1 MSNIKPL
8 ATRMYEITCTKE
20 NSFLRKVLYLYQP
33 LISNASWSD
42 VLISHSCL
50 IRVMSDLWPVHFLTC
65 PFSDLSIRWPVHLL
79 TCPFA
84 DLYMSYPWPVWSVI
98 TCCSIFISSVYP
110 VCLCFLRLLILKLVR
125 KYKMQITNFNY
136 ILIKSCMITVN
147 SKVKIKILIK
157 RKLSFLNCE
166 FIWFNPINW
175 HINNSA
181 RIDMTVYF
189 ITTNL

>member
-1 MSNIKPL
+1 M
-8 ATRMYEITCTKE
+8 
-20 NSFLRKVLYLYQP
+20 
-33 LISNASWSD
+33 
-42 VLISHSCL
+42 SCL
-50 IRVMSDLWPVHFLTC
+50 ICDLSIFWPVHFLTC
-65 PFSDLSIRWPVHLL
+65 PFADLSIFWPVYLLTCPFADLSIRWPVHVLSV
-79 TCPFA
+79 TC
-84 DLYMSYPWPVWSVI
+84 WSVI

-136 ILIKSCMITVN
+136 VLIKSCMITVN

-189 ITTNL
+189 ITPNL

>member
-1 MSNIKPL
+1 M
-8 ATRMYEITCTKE
+8 
-20 NSFLRKVLYLYQP
+20 
-33 LISNASWSD
+33 
-42 VLISHSCL
+42 SCL
-50 IRVMSDLWPVHFLTC
+50 IC
-65 PFSDLSIRWPVHLL
+65 DLSIRWPVHLL

-84 DLYMSYPWPVWSVI
+84 DPSIRWPVLSVTCLVGDI

-110 VCLCFLRLLILKLVR
+110 VCQFFFRLLILKLVR

-136 ILIKSCMITVN
+136 KLIKSCMITVN

-166 FIWFNPINW
+166 FIWFNPDNW